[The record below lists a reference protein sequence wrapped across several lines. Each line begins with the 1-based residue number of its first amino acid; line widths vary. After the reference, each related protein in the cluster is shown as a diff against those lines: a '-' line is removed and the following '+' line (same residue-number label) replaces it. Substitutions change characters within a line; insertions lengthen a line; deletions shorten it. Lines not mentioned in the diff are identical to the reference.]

1 MPRLGEI
8 LVQKITI
15 PGTSFIVNINPG
27 TIAKTW
33 VIILFIIIL
42 IIILKGRLREI
53 PSRRQ
58 TFLEMLTGWFDGILK
73 ESLGEDRR
81 KFLPFIMTLFIF
93 VLLCNWMS
101 LIPKITGPTGDLNLT
116 LGLAILVF
124 LVAHVSAIRKKGI
137 FKYIKGYFSPYW
149 FLFPSNVFSEISK
162 VLSHSFRLYGN
173 IFAGGVIIS
182 LIPILLGQ
190 VNKVLGLSIG
200 IPLNTVVSAFFGIFL
215 GGIQAFVFAML
226 AVAYITVLRD

>member
-1 MPRLGEI
+1 MPKLGEI
-8 LVQKITI
+8 IVRKIYV
-15 PGTSFIVNINPG
+15 PGTDFIVNINPG

-33 VIILFIIIL
+33 IIILFLLIL
-42 IIILKGRLREI
+42 IILLRGRPKQI
-53 PSRRQ
+53 PTRGQ
-58 TFLEMLTGWFDGILK
+58 TLLEMLLGWFDGILK
-73 ESLGEDRR
+73 ESLGKDGRN
-81 KFLPFIMTLFIF
+81 FLPFIATLFIF
-93 VLLCNWMS
+93 VLFCNWMS
-101 LIPKITGPTGDLNLT
+101 LIPKVTGPTGDLNLT

-124 LVAHVSAIRKKGI
+124 LVAHVSAIRKKGLLE
-137 FKYIKGYFSPYW
+137 YIKGYFRPFW

-190 VNKVLGLSIG
+190 INKLIGLSVG
-200 IPLNTVVSAFFGIFL
+200 IPLNTVVSAFFGIFI

-226 AVAYITVLRD
+226 AVAYISVLRN